1 MADQEVALRIKANAE
16 EAVKTVGN
24 IKKELRE
31 AQRDAV
37 AIGAAFGETSKE
49 AIEAA
54 KRVAALKDQ
63 IQDTNERIALFDP
76 GAKFAAVGNA
86 LRTVAGG
93 FSALTGAVALFGVQS
108 EEVEKTLLKVQAA
121 LALTEGL
128 NTIAD
133 AGQAFDKLKIAA
145 TSALSGIRKGLLA
158 TGIGALVVALGTI
171 VAYWDDITEAI
182 NGVSAEQEDLNEKVA
197 KNLELEQKKL
207 DEVSSQDNVLRL
219 QGKSEQEILKLKVAQ
234 VDATIKAT
242 QATIEQQKITTRLQV
257 DAARRNQEYLTGF
270 LDFITIPVRKVAE
283 FASSVINGLIN
294 VLNKIPGVDIDFKL
308 NGEKI
313 DDVNKYLAGFIFDP
327 EETAKEGQAT
337 IEESEK
343 ALLKLQDQRAGF
355 LLNIQNINNQAA
367 DKAREEKKKRDE
379 QALQDELEIQKKRE
393 ALGLATAT
401 GGATEAALAARKA
414 ARDAELAID
423 AEAENKR
430 VELIGRAQATINGIQ
445 QQGIDKQKEAAAI
458 AVQRQQIEQQAY
470 LGIADALG
478 ALGQAIGQQTA
489 AGKALGIAQAV
500 INTWIGVTEVLRAK
514 SLLPE
519 PLGTIAK
526 VANIATIVAAG
537 FSAVRN
543 IVKVNVPGGGGGGAP
558 TGSLTA
564 PTIPQNAITGQTTLD
579 ANSLNQIG
587 NATTRAFVVESDVA
601 NNMERVTR
609 LNRAARLG

>member
-76 GAKFAAVGNA
+76 GAKFAVFGNV

-121 LALTEGL
+121 LAITEGI

-133 AGQAFDKLKIAA
+133 AGKDFQRLSAFIGQTAVAQKLLAVSTTVTSGAFKALGVSVA
-145 TSALSGIRKGLLA
+145 TSSTAFKVLRTAIIT
-158 TGIGALVVALGTI
+158 TGIGALVVGVGFLIEKLSSLKSSTDEAAKAQKELNKSFEDANKAGLQAGLAFIERQKQLTI
-171 VAYWDDITEAI
+171 ARAKAEGASNDEIAKIEQEFFNQRIAAYNRFKDDQAAKGLSTAEADESI
-182 NGVSAEQEDLNEKVA
+182 QAEQEQKEIERLNRITA
-197 KNLELEQKKL
+197 ANEQAR
-207 DEVSSQDNVLRL
+207 Q
-219 QGKSEQEILKLKVAQ
+219 
-234 VDATIKAT
+234 KAE
-242 QATIEQQKITTRLQV
+242 A
-257 DAARRNQEYLTGF
+257 N
-270 LDFITIPVRKVAE
+270 AE
-283 FASSVINGLIN
+283 
-294 VLNKIPGVDIDFKL
+294 
-308 NGEKI
+308 
-313 DDVNKYLAGFIFDP
+313 
-327 EETAKEGQAT
+327 
-337 IEESEK
+337 
-343 ALLKLQDQRAGF
+343 
-355 LLNIQNINNQAA
+355 
-367 DKAREEKKKRDE
+367 KAREAAKARREKE
-379 QALQDELEIQKKRE
+379 LQDELDIEKRRQE
-393 ALGLATAT
+393 LGLATAS

-414 ARDAELAID
+414 ARDAELKID
-423 AEAENKR
+423 AEAEDQR
-430 VELIGRAQATINGIQ
+430 VSLVSRATATINGLQ
-445 QQGIDKQKEAAAI
+445 QQNIQKQKEAADA
-458 AVQRQQIEQQAY
+458 AVARQQAEVQAY
-470 LGIADALG
+470 TGIAG
-478 ALGQAIGQQTA
+478 ALGTLGQVIGQQTT

-558 TGSLTA
+558 SGSLTA

-587 NATTRAFVVESDVA
+587 NATTRAFVVEADVA

>member
-313 DDVNKYLAGFIFDP
+313 DDVNKYLASFVFDP
-327 EETAKEGQAT
+327 KATAAEGAAT
-337 IEESEK
+337 IAETEK
-343 ALLKLQDQRAGF
+343 TLLKLQDQRAAF
-355 LLNIQNINNQAA
+355 LLNIRNIDKQAA
-367 DKAREEKKKRDE
+367 DKR
-379 QALQDELEIQKKRE
+379 
-393 ALGLATAT
+393 
-401 GGATEAALAARKA
+401 AADRKA
-414 ARDAELAID
+414 AADKEAADLLASQKAAEERKKDIEKGQKEIDEQKAADKKAKEDADAARNERMTANAVAQLAKITGAQD
-423 AEAENKR
+423 ESNK
-430 VELIGRAQATINGIQ
+430 
-445 QQGIDKQKEAAAI
+445 KQKEATELAI
-458 AVQRQQIEQQAY
+458 LREQQEKQAY
-470 LGIADALG
+470 QGIADALG

-514 SLLPE
+514 TLLPE

-526 VANIATIVAAG
+526 VANVATIVAAG

-543 IVKVNVPGGGGGGAP
+543 IVKVNVPGGSGGGGGAP
-558 TGSLTA
+558 SGSLTA
-564 PTIPQNAITGQTTLD
+564 PAIPQNAITGQTTLD